1 MRTTK
6 NLRSIASVLKK
17 FVLNACFYEYIF
29 WISVEAVFLGSINK
43 QTQYEASSV
52 SLLMRIHSST
62 VVVSGGIH
70 VSVVLCL

>member
-6 NLRSIASVLKK
+6 NLHSIASALKK

-29 WISVEAVFLGSINK
+29 WILEAVFLGSVNK
-43 QTQYEASSV
+43 HTQYDVSSV
-52 SLLMRIHSST
+52 SLLIYIHGFT
-62 VVVSGGIH
+62 AVVSGGIR